1 MRLLA
6 PWLRPQPS
14 PTAQPKQSVALVRM
28 MNILSR
34 GCAAAAAL
42 FLFTACST
50 VPITG
55 RNQFSLV
62 SDGEILSMSA
72 TQYRQFIS
80 QAQLSR
86 NSSYNAR
93 VNQVGRRLAAATNSY
108 LKENGY
114 TDMLSTLSWEFNV
127 VDSKQVNAFCMP
139 GGKIVVY
146 TGLLNLIGNG
156 AHADDELAAVMGHE
170 LSHALAR
177 HANERISNQ
186 MLLQAGGQILGAAVG
201 SRSATLGA
209 LINQTY
215 GIGAQVGVML
225 PFGRKQE
232 YEADKMGLVLM
243 AIAGYDPRYAVNFWQ
258 KMSSSKG
265 GQQVSELMS
274 THPSDENRIRAINE
288 YLPTALKYYTGK
300 AAPSTSPTTTRSTQQ
315 QDVRVSDLNR
325 LLKR

>member
-1 MRLLA
+1 
-6 PWLRPQPS
+6 
-14 PTAQPKQSVALVRM
+14 

-93 VNQVGRRLAAATNSY
+93 VSQVGRRLAAATNSY

-127 VDSKQVNAFCMP
+127 VAFCMP

-146 TGLLNLIGNG
+146 TGLLNLVGNG

-170 LSHALAR
+170 LSHALAK

-232 YEADKMGLVLM
+232 YEADTMGLVLM

-300 AAPSTSPTTTRSTQQ
+300 AAPSASPTTTRSTQQ
-315 QDVRVSDLNR
+315 QGVRVSDLNR

>member
-1 MRLLA
+1 
-6 PWLRPQPS
+6 
-14 PTAQPKQSVALVRM
+14 

-93 VNQVGRRLAAATNSY
+93 VSQVGRRLAAATNSY

-146 TGLLNLIGNG
+146 TGLLNLVGNG

-170 LSHALAR
+170 LSHALAK

-300 AAPSTSPTTTRSTQQ
+300 AAPSTSPTTTRSTQ
-315 QDVRVSDLNR
+315 
-325 LLKR
+325 

>member
-1 MRLLA
+1 
-6 PWLRPQPS
+6 
-14 PTAQPKQSVALVRM
+14 M

-93 VNQVGRRLAAATNSY
+93 VSQVGRRLAAATNSY

-146 TGLLNLIGNG
+146 TGLLSLVGNG

-170 LSHALAR
+170 LSHALAK

-300 AAPSTSPTTTRSTQQ
+300 AAPSASLTTTRSTQQ
-315 QDVRVSDLNR
+315 QGVRVSDLNR